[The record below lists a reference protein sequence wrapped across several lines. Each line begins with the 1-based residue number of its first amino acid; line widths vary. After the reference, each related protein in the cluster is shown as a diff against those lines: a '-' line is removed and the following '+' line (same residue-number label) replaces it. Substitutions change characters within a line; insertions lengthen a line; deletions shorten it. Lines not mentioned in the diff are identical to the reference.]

1 MDTNGLSDHRAN
13 ILIVDDRAD
22 KLLVFKT
29 VLDDLDQHVVMMRS
43 GENALRWLLE
53 NDCAVILLDINMPG
67 MDGFETAEL
76 IRSRSRSAHIPIIFI
91 TAHAEEIH
99 EMRGYSLGA
108 VDYILSP
115 VLPVVLRSKVGVF
128 VQLFKLA
135 QHSQRKAEERIALA
149 REQVARAAAEE
160 SMRGASFLAE
170 ASKVLGSSLDVNSLM
185 SSATGL
191 VIPMLG
197 DLSAITLAPGT
208 GISPSVVFAPEGGEA
223 GQANA
228 LAGNAAWLAAVEDV
242 VATGQ
247 VRLVD
252 DFLRLSQEV
261 AGRPAAPD
269 ERQQRYSIEQV
280 VMLPLA
286 ARGKVHGVL
295 SIAIGPSRKRF
306 SATEIAL
313 ATDIAG
319 HVAMALENCLLFKE
333 IQDANQRNNEFLAT
347 LSHELRNPLAPIR
360 NAIYTMH
367 LGGLWSSEGRK
378 YKEIIERQLEHMTHL
393 VDDLLDAARITQGKI
408 QLRTEQVD
416 LVEKIYRVLD
426 TVRAAIEKAGHQLQ
440 LAMPLEAVWLK
451 ADRVRLQ
458 QIIENLLVN
467 AIKYTEAHGRID
479 IGVKV
484 EHGQALLTI
493 RDNGVGI
500 APDMIPRI
508 WDMFVQVDASLDR
521 TRNGLGIGLPLAR
534 KLVHLHG
541 GSIDCASEGL
551 GKGCEFTVRLPTIVP
566 ASIDKS
572 VRDAG
577 GTPKAFESS
586 IAGRILV
593 VDDNQ
598 DSAQSLGVLLG
609 KWGHEVELAFD
620 GASALEIAR
629 TFRPELV
636 FLDIGM
642 PKMNGYEVARRL
654 REDVRMAKTRF
665 IVLSGYG
672 AEVDHIRSKEA
683 GFDLHLVKP
692 VDPKKL
698 PGVIA
703 TVLTARQQ
711 QPAHEASEGT

>member
-1 MDTNGLSDHRAN
+1 MDRIGLNEQRAN

-53 NDCAVILLDINMPG
+53 NDCAVILLDVNMPG
-67 MDGFETAEL
+67 MDGFETAQL
-76 IRSRSRSAHIPIIFI
+76 IRSRSKSAHIPIIFV
-91 TAHAEEIH
+91 TAHTEEMH
-99 EMRGYSLGA
+99 EERGYSLGA
-108 VDYILSP
+108 VDYILAP
-115 VLPVVLRSKVGVF
+115 VAPAVLRSKVAVF

-135 QHSQRKAEERIALA
+135 HQIQRRADERIALA
-149 REQVARAAAEE
+149 REQTARAAAEE
-160 SMRGASFLAE
+160 SVRGASFLAE
-170 ASKVLGSSLDVNSLM
+170 SSKILSSSLGDVSSLM
-185 SSATGL
+185 LNATRL
-191 VIPMLG
+191 AIPMLG
-197 DLSAITLAPGT
+197 DFSAIALAPETDISPRIVCAPQSAKPGESDWPASDTAWLDAVNEVLSA
-208 GISPSVVFAPEGGEA
+208 
-223 GQANA
+223 GQIKFI
-228 LAGNAAWLAAVEDV
+228 
-242 VATGQ
+242 
-247 VRLVD
+247 D
-252 DFLRLSQEV
+252 DFPDYWQAAMSRE
-261 AGRPAAPD
+261 ARAYAPD
-269 ERQQRYSIEQV
+269 AARELHRIKQV
-280 VMLPLA
+280 VLLPLA
-286 ARGKVHGVL
+286 ARGRVHGVL
-295 SIAIGPSRKRF
+295 GLGVGPVRKQF

-333 IQDANQRNNEFLAT
+333 IQDANRRNNEFLAT

-360 NAIYTMH
+360 NAIYSMH

-378 YKEIIERQLEHMTHL
+378 YKDIIERQLEHMTRL
-393 VDDLLDAARITQGKI
+393 VDDLLDAARITRGKI

-416 LVEKIYRVLD
+416 LVDKISRVLD
-426 TVRAAIEKAGHQLQ
+426 TVRQAVERAGHRLHV
-440 LAMPLEAVWLK
+440 AVPHEPVWIK
-451 ADRVRLQ
+451 ADRVRVQ

-467 AIKYTEAHGRID
+467 AIKYTEAPGRID
-479 IGVKV
+479 VFLRV
-484 EHGQALLTI
+484 EDGEAVIVI

-500 APDMIPRI
+500 APDMMPRI
-508 WDMFVQVDASLDR
+508 WDMFVQVDASADR

-534 KLVHLHG
+534 KLVLLHG

-551 GKGCEFTVRLPTIVP
+551 GKGAEFTVRLPLMAAAQEEKP
-566 ASIDKS
+566 RREDESQ
-572 VRDAG
+572 
-577 GTPKAFESS
+577 KAFESS

-620 GASALEIAR
+620 GASALEVAR

-654 REDVRMAKTRF
+654 REDVKLARTRF

-672 AEVDHIRSKEA
+672 AEIDHQRSKEA

-692 VDPKKL
+692 VDPRKL
-698 PGVIA
+698 PAMIA
-703 TVLTARQQ
+703 SVLTERQR
-711 QPAHEASEGT
+711 PAH